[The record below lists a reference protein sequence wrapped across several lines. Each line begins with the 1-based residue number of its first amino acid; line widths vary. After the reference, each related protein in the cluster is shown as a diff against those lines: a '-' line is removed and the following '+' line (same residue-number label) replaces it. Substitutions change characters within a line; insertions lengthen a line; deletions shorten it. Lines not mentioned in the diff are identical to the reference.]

1 MLTIDRIDLPEV
13 LVSNYAYIRTQDRNI
28 IKFIPYPWQ
37 KDFLELRRK
46 YKRIV
51 IDKSRD
57 IGSSTIAVLDFTAR
71 ALLFGGDFL
80 IASYKRDSASF
91 LFETAQLFLQR
102 LKEQM
107 REYKEFSE
115 LSPYFE
121 LEEDTKHSLII
132 KSTGSHIKAMEMTE
146 KVGRSFRYKY
156 ALFTEIAHWQNPRD
170 SYKALTGAGVADAEE
185 VIESTRNVDEPEGE
199 LFEELLENPDYYKLE
214 FDYKV
219 NPAHDAEWERDK
231 RSKLTPREFA
241 QEFEHSG
248 ERSASGNLVIPLDA
262 YYRAINRDIP
272 EGLPVELGVDVAR
285 FGDDESV
292 VTIRKGN
299 KTTKQIFFR
308 LTDTMQLADEVYS
321 IYINENATAVK
332 VDAIGIGAGVVD
344 ALKRKEELNTVEIN
358 ESQSPLDEKYQN
370 ARAEMYFN
378 IREKAMSDEISI
390 PNDPELKTEIS
401 YTHYKTN
408 KTRIQIEA
416 KEDIK
421 KKIGRSPD
429 RADSLALAFYDR
441 SGAIMAPKPKGF

>member
-1 MLTIDRIDLPEV
+1 MIDRIALPEI

-28 IKFIPYPWQ
+28 IKFESYPWQ
-37 KDFLELRRK
+37 KDFLKFRQQ
-46 YKRIV
+46 YKRI
-51 IDKSRD
+51 IINKSRD

-80 IASYKRDSASF
+80 IASYKKESASF
-91 LFETAQLFLQR
+91 LFETAQLFLQK

-107 REYKEFSE
+107 RKYKEFSN

-185 VIESTRNVDEPEGE
+185 VIESTRNIDEPEGE
-199 LFEELLENPDYYKLE
+199 LFEELLENPDYYKLVL
-214 FDYKV
+214 DYKV
-219 NPAHDAEWERDK
+219 NLTHDAEWEKDK
-231 RSKLTPREFA
+231 RGKLTPREFA
-241 QEFEHSG
+241 QEYECSG

-262 YYRAINRDIP
+262 YYRAINRDIS
-272 EGLPVELGVDVAR
+272 EGLPVELGGDVAR
-285 FGDDESV
+285 YGDDESV
-292 VTIRKGN
+292 LTIRKGN
-299 KTTKQIFFR
+299 KTEPQIIYKHID
-308 LTDTMQLADEVYS
+308 LMQLADEWYSVYMNKKAEA
-321 IYINENATAVK
+321 IK

-344 ALKRKEELNTVEIN
+344 ALKRKGINVIEVN
-358 ESQSPLDEKYQN
+358 ESQSPADEKYQN

-378 IREKAMSDEISI
+378 IREKAMNDEISI
-390 PNDPELKTEIS
+390 PDDPELKTEVS

-408 KTRIQIEA
+408 SQMRIQIEA
-416 KEDIK
+416 KDDIK

-429 RADSLALAFYDR
+429 RADSLALAFY
-441 SGAIMAPKPKGF
+441 KGRTGTPSIFFA

>member
-1 MLTIDRIDLPEV
+1 MINKIDLPELFV
-13 LVSNYAYIRTQDRNI
+13 NNFAWIRTQDRNI
-28 IKFIPYPWQ
+28 IKFDPYPWQ
-37 KDFLELRRK
+37 KDFLKLRK
-46 YKRIV
+46 QYKRI
-51 IDKSRD
+51 IINKSRD

-107 REYKEFSE
+107 REYKEFSD

-170 SYKALTGAGVADAEE
+170 SYKALTGAGVANAEE

-214 FDYKV
+214 LDYKV
-219 NPAHDAEWERDK
+219 NPAHDAEWEKDK
-231 RSKLTPREFA
+231 RGKLTPREFA

-262 YYRAINRDIP
+262 YYRVINRDIP
-272 EGLPVELGVDVAR
+272 EGLPVELGGDVAR
-285 FGDDESV
+285 YGDDESV
-292 VTIRKGN
+292 LTIRKGN
-299 KTTKQIFFR
+299 KVIRQIIYKH
-308 LTDTMQLADEVYS
+308 TDLMQLADEFYAVYVNEKAES
-321 IYINENATAVK
+321 IK
-332 VDAIGIGAGVVD
+332 VDAVGIGAGVVD
-344 ALKRKEELNTVEIN
+344 ALRRKGVNVIEIN
-358 ESQSPLDEKYQN
+358 ESQSPYDSKYQN

-378 IREKAMSDEISI
+378 LREKAMNDEISI
-390 PNDPELKTEIS
+390 PDDSELKTEIS
-401 YTHYKTN
+401 HTHYKTN
-408 KTRIQIEA
+408 SQMRIQIEA
-416 KEDIK
+416 KDEIK

-441 SGAIMAPKPKGF
+441 SGGEVGIYSI